1 VRTCLAAESGNNRY
15 MTYGKKDLPFPYSQ
29 DFSGIVTRVKGVRK
43 STRAALVNSPK
54 VASYLKA
61 GANLV
66 EQNLCALDSIA
77 PIGDG
82 GRKPYWSGL
91 RFLTERA
98 LSREMESLEPPFLRQ
113 KGAGPYR
120 ATWASHDDYLNDLL
134 TFLFHAMNYD
144 PQYGAELETRGDWLS
159 TDPSFVDAVD
169 RASFHELQA
178 LCRMP
183 LFRLQLIMVATADR
197 NDGIHDAI
205 ANNYAGALEPWKKI
219 YESTIAARGYQLRKG
234 ITIEQFTNILAAIT
248 EGFAV
253 HHLGDPGAGIVGEG
267 PTDNLVGM
275 AVLGMMNSYLEP
287 AGEPSGLTLRE
298 EFESA
303 SDGLHPPERTT
314 DDSGD

>member
-1 VRTCLAAESGNNRY
+1 
-15 MTYGKKDLPFPYSQ
+15 MTYGKKDLPFPYCQ
-29 DFSGIVTRVKGVRK
+29 DFSGIVTRVKGVRE

-66 EQNLCALDSIA
+66 EKNLGVKDSTV
-77 PIGDG
+77 PEGDS

-98 LSREMESLEPPFLRQ
+98 LSREMETLEPPFLRQ
-113 KGAGPYR
+113 KGDGPYR

-144 PQYGAELETRGDWLS
+144 PQYGADLETRGDWLIS
-159 TDPSFVDAVD
+159 TEASFASALE
-169 RASFHELQA
+169 RAGFHELQA
-178 LCRMP
+178 ICRMP

-219 YESTIAARGYQLRKG
+219 YEATIAARGYQLREG
-234 ITIEQFTNILAAIT
+234 ITIEQFANILAAIT

-253 HHLGDPGAGIVGEG
+253 RHLGDPHAGTLGDA
-267 PTDNLVGM
+267 PAQDNLMSM
-275 AVLGMMNSYLEP
+275 AVLAVMNSYLEP
-287 AGEPSGLTLRE
+287 AGESSGLTLRE
-298 EFESA
+298 HFERVAPTPRPAEHA
-303 SDGLHPPERTT
+303 SD
-314 DDSGD
+314 DDGEPT

>member
-1 VRTCLAAESGNNRY
+1 
-15 MTYGKKDLPFPYSQ
+15 MTYGKKDLPFPYCQ
-29 DFSGIVTRVKGVRK
+29 DFSGIVTRVKGVRE

-66 EQNLCALDSIA
+66 EKNLGTKDSA
-77 PIGDG
+77 VPDG
-82 GRKPYWSGL
+82 EGRKPYWSGL

-98 LSREMESLEPPFLRQ
+98 LSREMENLEPPFLRQ
-113 KGAGPYR
+113 RGDGPYR

-144 PQYGAELETRGDWLS
+144 PQYGADLETRGDWLIS
-159 TDPSFVDAVD
+159 TEASFANALD

-178 LCRMP
+178 ICRMP

-219 YESTIAARGYQLRKG
+219 YEATIAARGYQLRKG
-234 ITIEQFTNILAAIT
+234 ITIEQFANILAAIT

-253 HHLGDPGAGIVGEG
+253 HHLGDPNAGIIGHD
-267 PTDNLVGM
+267 PADDNLAGM
-275 AVLGMMNSYLEP
+275 AVLAIMNSYLEP
-287 AGEPSGLTLRE
+287 AGESSGLTLRE
-298 EFESA
+298 EFERLAPATRPAERA
-303 SDGLHPPERTT
+303 S
-314 DDSGD
+314 DDSGDPT

>member
-1 VRTCLAAESGNNRY
+1 
-15 MTYGKKDLPFPYSQ
+15 MTYSKKDLPFPYCE
-29 DFSGIVTRVKGVRK
+29 DFSGIVTRVKGIREA
-43 STRAALVNSPK
+43 TRTALVNSPK

-66 EQNLCALDSIA
+66 EQNLGALDSTA
-77 PIGDG
+77 PTGEG

-98 LSREMESLEPPFLRQ
+98 LSREMENLEPPFLRQ
-113 KGAGPYR
+113 KGQGPYR
-120 ATWASHDDYLNDLL
+120 ATWASHDDYINDLL

-144 PQYGAELETRGDWLS
+144 PQYGAELETRGDWL
-159 TDPSFVDAVD
+159 TTETSFVDAVD
-169 RASFHELQA
+169 RATYHELQA
-178 LCRMP
+178 ICRMP

-205 ANNYAGALEPWKKI
+205 SNNYAGALEPWKKI
-219 YESTIAARGYQLRKG
+219 YESTIAARGFRLREG
-234 ITIEQFTNILAAIT
+234 ITIDQFANILAAIT

-253 HHLGDPGAGIVGEG
+253 RHLGDPGAGIVGNG

-275 AVLGMMNSYLEP
+275 AVLAILNSYLER
-287 AGEPSGLTLRE
+287 ADEPSGLTLRSQ
-298 EFESA
+298 FESA
-303 SDGLHPPERTT
+303 AYGTPPDCGT

>member
-1 VRTCLAAESGNNRY
+1 
-15 MTYGKKDLPFPYSQ
+15 MTYGKKDLPFPYCQ
-29 DFSGIVTRVKGVRK
+29 DFSGIVTRVKGVRE
-43 STRAALVNSPK
+43 STRTALVNSPK

-66 EQNLCALDSIA
+66 EKNLGAKDSA
-77 PIGDG
+77 VPDG
-82 GRKPYWSGL
+82 EGRKPYWSGL

-98 LSREMESLEPPFLRQ
+98 LSREMETLEPPFLRQ
-113 KGAGPYR
+113 KGDGPYR

-144 PQYGAELETRGDWLS
+144 PQYGADLETRGDWLIS
-159 TDPSFVDAVD
+159 TEPHFANALD
-169 RASFHELQA
+169 RASYHELLA
-178 LCRMP
+178 ICRMP

-219 YESTIAARGYQLRKG
+219 YEATIAARGYQLRKG
-234 ITIEQFTNILAAIT
+234 VTIQDFANTLAAVT

-267 PTDNLVGM
+267 PEDNLVGL
-275 AVLGMMNSYLEP
+275 AVLGIMNSYLEP
-287 AGEPSGLTLRE
+287 AGESSGLTLHE
-298 EFESA
+298 EFDRRSNA
-303 SDGLHPPERTT
+303 TRPAERTT
-314 DDSGD
+314 DHDGD